1 MYFDKTVH
9 YNKQNLNIFHFV
21 HCNQQNFTIFAQKKR
36 YGMELVSRP
45 NYYSKVEK
53 FLGKG
58 ILIVLTG
65 QRRVGKSYIMKELV
79 QRKKQLE
86 DACVIYIDKEKT
98 SFDFIQNY
106 KDLVNYVE
114 EHKETG
120 KHIYILIDEVQ
131 EIEEFER
138 GLRNYYDSPD
148 IDIIVTGSN
157 SDTLS
162 SDLATQL
169 SGRYVEIF
177 VQGLSY
183 GEFLIFHNLEDND
196 NALRKYINFGG
207 LPGLRPMGLDDPEVI
222 RQYLQGVYNT
232 ILVKDIVRRKK
243 VRNVPFLENLIKY
256 VGDNMGK
263 PLSATNIQNYMTSNK
278 NEVSKNLILKYLKAT
293 TEAFLVHNVTRYNL
307 HGKKLLESNDKYYF
321 GDVGL
326 RNFVVGGRRAN
337 DIEKLVEN
345 LVYQHLIR
353 LGYKVTVG
361 QMYATEID
369 FVATK
374 GDDTIYVQASYLISE
389 DATFEREFGN
399 LQKISDNYP
408 KYVISMTPF
417 MDSSKYEGIIHIP
430 LAEFLKKGIVD

>member
-1 MYFDKTVH
+1 
-9 YNKQNLNIFHFV
+9 
-21 HCNQQNFTIFAQKKR
+21 
-36 YGMELVSRP
+36 MELVSRP

-65 QRRVGKSYIMKELV
+65 QRRVGKSYVMRELV
-79 QRKKQLE
+79 QRKQTE
-86 DACVIYIDKEKT
+86 DANIIYIDKEKAA
-98 SFDFIQNY
+98 FDFIANY
-106 KDLVNYVE
+106 KDLVAYIDEQRVPQ
-114 EHKETG
+114 
-120 KHIYILIDEVQ
+120 KHTYILIDEVQ

-138 GLRNYYDSPD
+138 GLRNYYDSPE

-162 SDLATQL
+162 SDLATLL

-177 VQGLSY
+177 IQGLSY
-183 GEFLIFHNLEDND
+183 EEFLVFHQLEDND
-196 NALRKYINFGG
+196 ETLRKYINYGG

-256 VGDNMGK
+256 VGDNIGK
-263 PLSATNIQNYMTSNK
+263 PLSATNIQNYMTSNQ

-326 RNFVVGGRRAN
+326 RNFIAGGRRAN
-337 DIEKLVEN
+337 DIEKIVEN

-369 FVATK
+369 FVGTK
-374 GDDTIYVQASYLISE
+374 GDDTIYVQASYLITEES
-389 DATFEREFGN
+389 TFEREFGN
-399 LQKISDNYP
+399 LKKINDNYP

-417 MDSSKYEGIIHIP
+417 LDSSKYEGIIHVP
-430 LAEFLKKGIVD
+430 LAKFLKKGLL

>member
-1 MYFDKTVH
+1 
-9 YNKQNLNIFHFV
+9 
-21 HCNQQNFTIFAQKKR
+21 
-36 YGMELVSRP
+36 MELVSRP

-65 QRRVGKSYIMKELV
+65 QRRVGKSYVMRELV
-79 QRKKQLE
+79 QRKQTE
-86 DACVIYIDKEKT
+86 DANIIYIDKEKAA
-98 SFDFIQNY
+98 FDFIANY
-106 KDLVNYVE
+106 KDLVAYIDEQRVPQ
-114 EHKETG
+114 
-120 KHIYILIDEVQ
+120 KHTYILIDEVQ

-162 SDLATQL
+162 SDLATLL

-177 VQGLSY
+177 IQGLSY
-183 GEFLIFHNLEDND
+183 EEFLVFHQLEDND
-196 NALRKYINFGG
+196 ETLRKYINYGG

-256 VGDNMGK
+256 VGDNIGK
-263 PLSATNIQNYMTSNK
+263 PLSATNIQNYMTSNQ

-326 RNFVVGGRRAN
+326 RNFIVGGRRAN
-337 DIEKLVEN
+337 DIEKIVEN

-369 FVATK
+369 FVGTK
-374 GDDTIYVQASYLISE
+374 GDDTIYVQASYLITEES
-389 DATFEREFGN
+389 TFEREFGN
-399 LQKISDNYP
+399 LKKINDNYP

-417 MDSSKYEGIIHIP
+417 LDSSKYEGIIHVP
-430 LAEFLKKGIVD
+430 LAKFLKKGLL

>member
-1 MYFDKTVH
+1 
-9 YNKQNLNIFHFV
+9 
-21 HCNQQNFTIFAQKKR
+21 
-36 YGMELVSRP
+36 MELISRP

-53 FLGKG
+53 LLGTG

-65 QRRVGKSYIMKELV
+65 QRRVGKSYVMKELV
-79 QRKKQLE
+79 QRKQQE

-98 SFDFIQNY
+98 AFDFIGNY
-106 KDLVNYVE
+106 KDLVAYIE
-114 EHKETG
+114 KCMEPG
-120 KHIYILIDEVQ
+120 KHAYILIDEVQ
-131 EIEEFER
+131 EIDEFER

-148 IDIIVTGSN
+148 IDIILTGSN

-162 SDLATQL
+162 SDLATLL
-169 SGRYVEIF
+169 SGRYIEIF

-183 GEFLIFHNLEDND
+183 GEFLIFHNLEDNAD
-196 NALRKYINFGG
+196 ALRKYINYGG
-207 LPGLRPMGLDDPEVI
+207 LPGLRPMGLDDPEVV

-232 ILVKDIVRRKK
+232 ILVKDIVSRKK

-256 VGDNMGK
+256 VGDNIGK

-278 NEVSKNLILKYLKAT
+278 NVVSKNLILKYLKAT
-293 TEAFLVHNVTRYNL
+293 AEAFLIQNVTRYNL

-326 RNFVVGGRRAN
+326 RDYVAGGRRAN
-337 DIEKLVEN
+337 DIEKIVEN
-345 LVYQHLIR
+345 LVYQHLVR
-353 LGYKVTVG
+353 LGYKVNVG

-369 FVATK
+369 FVGTK
-374 GDDTIYVQASYLISE
+374 GDDTIYVQASYLITEES
-389 DATFEREFGN
+389 TFEREFGN
-399 LQKISDNYP
+399 LQKINDNYP

-430 LAEFLKKGIVD
+430 LAEFLKKGFLDK

>member
-1 MYFDKTVH
+1 
-9 YNKQNLNIFHFV
+9 
-21 HCNQQNFTIFAQKKR
+21 
-36 YGMELVSRP
+36 MELVSRP

-65 QRRVGKSYIMKELV
+65 QRRVGKSYVMRELV
-79 QRKKQLE
+79 QRKQTE
-86 DACVIYIDKEKT
+86 DANVIYIDKEKAA
-98 SFDFIQNY
+98 FDFIANY
-106 KDLVNYVE
+106 KDLVAYIDEQRVPQ
-114 EHKETG
+114 KYT
-120 KHIYILIDEVQ
+120 YILIDEVQ

-138 GLRNYYDSPD
+138 GLRNYYDSPE

-162 SDLATQL
+162 SDLATLL

-177 VQGLSY
+177 IQGLSY
-183 GEFLIFHNLEDND
+183 EEFLVFHQLEDND
-196 NALRKYINFGG
+196 ETLRKYINYGG

-256 VGDNMGK
+256 VGDNIGK
-263 PLSATNIQNYMTSNK
+263 PLSATNIQNYMTSNQ

-326 RNFVVGGRRAN
+326 RNFIVGGRRAN
-337 DIEKLVEN
+337 DIEKIVEN

-369 FVATK
+369 FVGTK
-374 GDDTIYVQASYLISE
+374 GDDTIYVQASYLITEES
-389 DATFEREFGN
+389 TFEREFGN
-399 LQKISDNYP
+399 LKKINDNYP

-417 MDSSKYEGIIHIP
+417 MDSSKYEGIIHVP
-430 LAEFLKKGIVD
+430 LAKFLKKGLS

>member
-1 MYFDKTVH
+1 
-9 YNKQNLNIFHFV
+9 
-21 HCNQQNFTIFAQKKR
+21 
-36 YGMELVSRP
+36 MELVSRP

-53 FLGKG
+53 LLGKG

-65 QRRVGKSYIMKELV
+65 QRRVGKSYVMKELV
-79 QRKKQLE
+79 QRKQTE
-86 DACVIYIDKEKT
+86 DANVIYIDKEKT
-98 SFDFIQNY
+98 AFDFIADY
-106 KDLVNYVE
+106 KDLVTYIDE
-114 EHKETG
+114 QRKPQ
-120 KHIYILIDEVQ
+120 KHTYILIDEVQ
-131 EIEEFER
+131 EIKEFER
-138 GLRNYYDSPD
+138 GLRNYYDSPE

-162 SDLATQL
+162 SDLATLL

-177 VQGLSY
+177 IQGLSY
-183 GEFLIFHNLEDND
+183 EEFLVFHQLEDND
-196 NALRKYINFGG
+196 EALRKYINYGG
-207 LPGLRPMGLDDPEVI
+207 LPGLRPMGLDDPEVV

-256 VGDNMGK
+256 VGDNIGK

-278 NEVSKNLILKYLKAT
+278 NQVSKNLILKYLKAT

-337 DIEKLVEN
+337 DIEKIVEN

-353 LGYKVTVG
+353 LGYKVNVG

-369 FVATK
+369 FVGTK

-389 DATFEREFGN
+389 ESTFEREFGN
-399 LQKISDNYP
+399 LQKINDNYP

-417 MDSSKYEGIIHIP
+417 LDSSKYEGIIHVP
-430 LAEFLKKGIVD
+430 LAEFLKKGLS

>member
-1 MYFDKTVH
+1 
-9 YNKQNLNIFHFV
+9 
-21 HCNQQNFTIFAQKKR
+21 
-36 YGMELVSRP
+36 MELVSRP

-65 QRRVGKSYIMKELV
+65 QRRVGKSYVMRELV
-79 QRKKQLE
+79 QRKQIE
-86 DACVIYIDKEKT
+86 DANVIYIDKEKT
-98 SFDFIQNY
+98 TFDFIANY
-106 KDLVNYVE
+106 RDLVAYIDEKRVPQ
-114 EHKETG
+114 
-120 KHIYILIDEVQ
+120 KHTYILIDEVQ

-138 GLRNYYDSPD
+138 GLRNYYDSPE

-162 SDLATQL
+162 SDLATLL

-177 VQGLSY
+177 IQGLSY
-183 GEFLIFHNLEDND
+183 EEFLVFHQLEDND
-196 NALRKYINFGG
+196 ETLRKYINYGG

-256 VGDNMGK
+256 VGDNIGK
-263 PLSATNIQNYMTSNK
+263 PLSATNIQNYMTSNQ

-326 RNFVVGGRRAN
+326 RNFIVGGRRAN
-337 DIEKLVEN
+337 DIEKIVEN

-369 FVATK
+369 FVGTK
-374 GDDTIYVQASYLISE
+374 GDDTIYVQASYLITEES
-389 DATFEREFGN
+389 TFEREFGN
-399 LQKISDNYP
+399 LKKINDNYP

-417 MDSSKYEGIIHIP
+417 MDSSKYEGIIHVP
-430 LAEFLKKGIVD
+430 LAKFLKKGLS

>member
-1 MYFDKTVH
+1 
-9 YNKQNLNIFHFV
+9 
-21 HCNQQNFTIFAQKKR
+21 
-36 YGMELVSRP
+36 MELVSRP

-53 FLGKG
+53 LLGKG

-65 QRRVGKSYIMKELV
+65 QRRVGKSYVMKELV
-79 QRKKQLE
+79 QRKQTE
-86 DACVIYIDKEKT
+86 DANVIYIDKEKT
-98 SFDFIQNY
+98 AFDFIADY
-106 KDLVNYVE
+106 KDLVTYIDE
-114 EHKETG
+114 QRKPQ
-120 KHIYILIDEVQ
+120 KHTYILIDEVQ
-131 EIEEFER
+131 EIKEFER
-138 GLRNYYDSPD
+138 GLRNYYDSPE
-148 IDIIVTGSN
+148 IDIIVSGSN

-162 SDLATQL
+162 SDLATLL

-177 VQGLSY
+177 IQGLSY
-183 GEFLIFHNLEDND
+183 EEFLVFHQLEDND
-196 NALRKYINFGG
+196 EALRKYINYGG
-207 LPGLRPMGLDDPEVI
+207 LPGLRPMGLDDPEVV

-256 VGDNMGK
+256 VGDNIGK

-278 NEVSKNLILKYLKAT
+278 NQVSKNLILKYLKAT

-337 DIEKLVEN
+337 DIEKIVEN

-353 LGYKVTVG
+353 LGYKVNVG

-369 FVATK
+369 FVGTK

-389 DATFEREFGN
+389 ESTFEREFGN
-399 LQKISDNYP
+399 LQKINDNYP

-417 MDSSKYEGIIHIP
+417 LDSSKYEGIIHVP
-430 LAEFLKKGIVD
+430 LAEFLKKGLP

>member
-1 MYFDKTVH
+1 
-9 YNKQNLNIFHFV
+9 
-21 HCNQQNFTIFAQKKR
+21 
-36 YGMELVSRP
+36 MELVSRP

-53 FLGKG
+53 LLGKG

-65 QRRVGKSYIMKELV
+65 QRRVGKSYVMKELV
-79 QRKKQLE
+79 QRKQTE
-86 DACVIYIDKEKT
+86 DANVIYIDKEKT
-98 SFDFIQNY
+98 AFDFIANY
-106 KDLVNYVE
+106 KDLVAYIDE
-114 EHKETG
+114 QRKPD
-120 KHIYILIDEVQ
+120 KHTYILIDEVQ

-138 GLRNYYDSPD
+138 GLRNYYDSPE

-162 SDLATQL
+162 SDLATLL

-177 VQGLSY
+177 IQGLSY
-183 GEFLIFHNLEDND
+183 EEFLIFHQLEDND
-196 NALRKYINFGG
+196 DALREYINYGG
-207 LPGLRPMGLDDPEVI
+207 LPGLRPMGLEDPEVV

-256 VGDNMGK
+256 VGDNIGK

-307 HGKKLLESNDKYYF
+307 RGKKLLESNDKYYF

-326 RNFVVGGRRAN
+326 RNFVVGGRRAD
-337 DIEKLVEN
+337 DIEKIVEN

-353 LGYKVTVG
+353 LGYKVNVG

-369 FVATK
+369 FVGTK
-374 GDDTIYVQASYLISE
+374 GDDTIYVQASYLITEES
-389 DATFEREFGN
+389 TFEREFGN
-399 LQKISDNYP
+399 LQKINDNYP

-417 MDSSKYEGIIHIP
+417 LDSSKYEGIIHLP
-430 LAEFLKKGIVD
+430 LAKFLKKGLS

>member
-1 MYFDKTVH
+1 
-9 YNKQNLNIFHFV
+9 
-21 HCNQQNFTIFAQKKR
+21 
-36 YGMELVSRP
+36 MELVSRP

-65 QRRVGKSYIMKELV
+65 QRRVGKSYVMRELV
-79 QRKKQLE
+79 QRKQTE
-86 DACVIYIDKEKT
+86 DANVIYIDKEKAA
-98 SFDFIQNY
+98 FDFIANY
-106 KDLVNYVE
+106 KDLVAYIDEQRVPQ
-114 EHKETG
+114 
-120 KHIYILIDEVQ
+120 KHTYILIDEVQ

-162 SDLATQL
+162 SDLATLL

-177 VQGLSY
+177 IQGLSY
-183 GEFLIFHNLEDND
+183 EEFLVFHQLEDND
-196 NALRKYINFGG
+196 ETLRKYINYGG

-256 VGDNMGK
+256 VGDNIGK
-263 PLSATNIQNYMTSNK
+263 PLSATNIQNYMTSNQ

-326 RNFVVGGRRAN
+326 RNFIVGGRRAN
-337 DIEKLVEN
+337 DIEKIVEN

-369 FVATK
+369 FVGTK
-374 GDDTIYVQASYLISE
+374 GDDTIYVQASYLITEES
-389 DATFEREFGN
+389 TFEREFGN
-399 LQKISDNYP
+399 LKKINDNYP

-417 MDSSKYEGIIHIP
+417 LDSSKYEGIIHVP
-430 LAEFLKKGIVD
+430 LAKFLKKGLS

>member
-1 MYFDKTVH
+1 
-9 YNKQNLNIFHFV
+9 
-21 HCNQQNFTIFAQKKR
+21 
-36 YGMELVSRP
+36 MELISRP

-53 FLGKG
+53 LLGKG

-65 QRRVGKSYIMKELV
+65 QRRVGKSYVMKELV
-79 QRKKQLE
+79 QRKQAE
-86 DACVIYIDKEKT
+86 DANVIYIDKEKT
-98 SFDFIQNY
+98 AFDFIANY
-106 KDLVNYVE
+106 KDLVAYIDEQRKPN
-114 EHKETG
+114 
-120 KHIYILIDEVQ
+120 KHTYILIDEVQ

-138 GLRNYYDSPD
+138 GLRNYYDSPE

-162 SDLATQL
+162 SDLATLL

-177 VQGLSY
+177 IQGLSY
-183 GEFLIFHNLEDND
+183 EEFLIFHQLEDND
-196 NALRKYINFGG
+196 DTLRKYINYGG
-207 LPGLRPMGLDDPEVI
+207 LPGLRPMGLDDPEVV

-256 VGDNMGK
+256 VGDNIGK

-278 NEVSKNLILKYLKAT
+278 NEVSKNLILKYLKAI

-326 RNFVVGGRRAN
+326 RNFVVGGRRTN
-337 DIEKLVEN
+337 DIEKIVEN

-353 LGYKVTVG
+353 LGYKVNVG

-369 FVATK
+369 FVGTK
-374 GDDTIYVQASYLISE
+374 GDDTIYVQASYLITEES
-389 DATFEREFGN
+389 TFEREFGN
-399 LQKISDNYP
+399 LQKINDNYP

-417 MDSSKYEGIIHIP
+417 LDSSKYEGIIHVP
-430 LAEFLKKGIVD
+430 FAEFLKNGLS

>member
-1 MYFDKTVH
+1 
-9 YNKQNLNIFHFV
+9 
-21 HCNQQNFTIFAQKKR
+21 
-36 YGMELVSRP
+36 MELVSRP

-65 QRRVGKSYIMKELV
+65 QRRVGKSYVMRELV
-79 QRKKQLE
+79 QRKQTE
-86 DACVIYIDKEKT
+86 DANVIYIDKEKAA
-98 SFDFIQNY
+98 FDFIANY
-106 KDLVNYVE
+106 KDLVAYIDEQRVPQ
-114 EHKETG
+114 
-120 KHIYILIDEVQ
+120 KHTYILIDEVQ

-138 GLRNYYDSPD
+138 GLRNYYDSPE

-162 SDLATQL
+162 SDLATLL

-177 VQGLSY
+177 IQGLSY
-183 GEFLIFHNLEDND
+183 EEFLVFHQLEDND
-196 NALRKYINFGG
+196 ETLRKYINYGG

-256 VGDNMGK
+256 VGDNIGK
-263 PLSATNIQNYMTSNK
+263 PLSATNIQNYMTSNQ

-326 RNFVVGGRRAN
+326 RNFIVGGRRAN
-337 DIEKLVEN
+337 DIEKIVEN

-369 FVATK
+369 FVGTK
-374 GDDTIYVQASYLISE
+374 GDDTIYVQASYLITEES
-389 DATFEREFGN
+389 TFEREFGN
-399 LQKISDNYP
+399 LKKINDNYP

-417 MDSSKYEGIIHIP
+417 MDSSKYEGILHVP
-430 LAEFLKKGIVD
+430 LAKFLKKGLS

>member
-1 MYFDKTVH
+1 
-9 YNKQNLNIFHFV
+9 
-21 HCNQQNFTIFAQKKR
+21 
-36 YGMELVSRP
+36 MELISRP

-65 QRRVGKSYIMKELV
+65 QRRVGKSYVMKELV
-79 QRKKQLE
+79 QRKQQLE
-86 DACVIYIDKEKT
+86 NSCVIYIDKEKT
-98 SFDFIQNY
+98 TFDFIQNY
-106 KDLVNYVE
+106 KDLVAYIE
-114 EHKETG
+114 EHREAG
-120 KHIYILIDEVQ
+120 KHTYVLIDEVQ
-131 EIEEFER
+131 EIQQFER

-148 IDIIVTGSN
+148 IDIIITGSN

-162 SDLATQL
+162 SDLATLL

-183 GEFLIFHNLEDND
+183 EEFLIFHNLKDSDE
-196 NALRKYINFGG
+196 ALRKYINYGG
-207 LPGLRPMGLDDPEVI
+207 LPGLRPMGLEDPEVV

-232 ILVKDIVRRKK
+232 ILVKDIVSRKK

-256 VGDNMGK
+256 VGDNIGK

-278 NEVSKNLILKYLKAT
+278 NEVSKNLILKYLKALT
-293 TEAFLVHNVTRYNL
+293 DAFLVHNVTRYNL

-326 RNFVVGGRRAN
+326 RNYIVGGRRAN
-337 DIEKLVEN
+337 DIEKIVEN
-345 LVYQHLIR
+345 LVYQHLLR

-369 FVATK
+369 FVGTK
-374 GDDTIYVQASYLISE
+374 GDNTIYVQASYLITEES
-389 DATFEREFGN
+389 TFEREFGN
-399 LQKISDNYP
+399 LQKINDNYP

-417 MDSSKYEGIIHIP
+417 MDSSKYEGIVHIP
-430 LAEFLKKGIVD
+430 LAEFLKEKDWE

>member
-1 MYFDKTVH
+1 MRWSISVH
-9 YNKQNLNIFHFV
+9 HNEQILNIFNFV
-21 HCNQQNFTIFAQKKR
+21 HCNQQNFTIFARKN
-36 YGMELVSRP
+36 YCDMELVSRP

-65 QRRVGKSYIMKELV
+65 QRRVGKSYVMRELV
-79 QRKKQLE
+79 QRKQTE
-86 DACVIYIDKEKT
+86 DANVIYIDKEKAA
-98 SFDFIQNY
+98 FDFIANY
-106 KDLVNYVE
+106 KDLVAYIDEKRVP
-114 EHKETG
+114 K
-120 KHIYILIDEVQ
+120 KHTYILIDEVQ

-162 SDLATQL
+162 SDLATLL
-169 SGRYVEIF
+169 SGRYIEIF
-177 VQGLSY
+177 IQGLSY
-183 GEFLIFHNLEDND
+183 EEFLVFHRLEDND
-196 NALRKYINFGG
+196 DTLRKYINYGG

-256 VGDNMGK
+256 VGDNIGK

-293 TEAFLVHNVTRYNL
+293 TEAFLVHNVSRYNL

-326 RNFVVGGRRAN
+326 RNFIVGGRRAN
-337 DIEKLVEN
+337 DIEKIVEN

-353 LGYKVTVG
+353 LGYKVNVG

-369 FVATK
+369 FVGTK
-374 GDDTIYVQASYLISE
+374 GDDTIYVQASYLITEES
-389 DATFEREFGN
+389 TFEREFGN
-399 LQKISDNYP
+399 LKKINDNYP

-417 MDSSKYEGIIHIP
+417 LDSSKYEGIIHVP
-430 LAEFLKKGIVD
+430 LAEFLKEGLS

>member
-1 MYFDKTVH
+1 MRWSISVH
-9 YNKQNLNIFHFV
+9 HNEQILNIFNFV
-21 HCNQQNFTIFAQKKR
+21 HCSQQNFTIFARKN
-36 YGMELVSRP
+36 YCDMELVSRP

-65 QRRVGKSYIMKELV
+65 QRRVGKSYVMRELV
-79 QRKKQLE
+79 QRKQTE
-86 DACVIYIDKEKT
+86 DANVIYIDKEKAA
-98 SFDFIQNY
+98 FDFIANY
-106 KDLVNYVE
+106 KDLVAYIDEKRVP
-114 EHKETG
+114 K
-120 KHIYILIDEVQ
+120 KHTYILIDEVQ

-162 SDLATQL
+162 SDLATLL

-177 VQGLSY
+177 IQGLSY
-183 GEFLIFHNLEDND
+183 EEFLVFHRLEDND
-196 NALRKYINFGG
+196 DTLRKYINYGG

-256 VGDNMGK
+256 VGDNIGK
-263 PLSATNIQNYMTSNK
+263 PLSGTNIQNYMTSNK

-293 TEAFLVHNVTRYNL
+293 TEAFLVHNVSRYNL

-326 RNFVVGGRRAN
+326 RNFIVGGRRAN
-337 DIEKLVEN
+337 DIEKIVEN

-353 LGYKVTVG
+353 LGYKINVG

-369 FVATK
+369 FVGTK
-374 GDDTIYVQASYLISE
+374 GDDTIYVQASYLITEES
-389 DATFEREFGN
+389 TFEREFGN
-399 LQKISDNYP
+399 LKKINDNYP

-417 MDSSKYEGIIHIP
+417 LDSSKYEGIIHVP
-430 LAEFLKKGIVD
+430 LAEFLKEGLS

>member
-1 MYFDKTVH
+1 
-9 YNKQNLNIFHFV
+9 
-21 HCNQQNFTIFAQKKR
+21 
-36 YGMELVSRP
+36 MELVSRP

-65 QRRVGKSYIMKELV
+65 QRRVGKSYVMKELV

-114 EHKETG
+114 EHKEPG

-196 NALRKYINFGG
+196 DALRKYINYGG

-374 GDDTIYVQASYLISE
+374 GDDTIYVQASYLIAE

-430 LAEFLKKGIVD
+430 LVEFLKKGIIG

>member
-1 MYFDKTVH
+1 
-9 YNKQNLNIFHFV
+9 
-21 HCNQQNFTIFAQKKR
+21 
-36 YGMELVSRP
+36 
-45 NYYSKVEK
+45 
-53 FLGKG
+53 
-58 ILIVLTG
+58 
-65 QRRVGKSYIMKELV
+65 MKELV
-79 QRKKQLE
+79 QRKQQE

-98 SFDFIQNY
+98 TFDFIENY
-106 KDLVNYVE
+106 KDLVAYIE
-114 EHKETG
+114 EHKILG
-120 KHIYILIDEVQ
+120 KHTYILIDEVQ
-131 EIEEFER
+131 EIVEFER

-148 IDIIVTGSN
+148 FDIIVTGSN

-162 SDLATQL
+162 GDLATLL

-177 VQGLSY
+177 VQSLSY
-183 GEFLIFHNLEDND
+183 GEFLVFHNLEDND
-196 NALRKYINFGG
+196 DALRKYINYGG
-207 LPGLRPMGLDDPEVI
+207 LPGLRPMGLDDSEVV

-232 ILVKDIVRRKK
+232 ILVKDVVRRKK
-243 VRNVPFLENLIKY
+243 VWNVPFLENLIQY
-256 VGDNMGK
+256 VGDNIGK

-293 TEAFLVHNVTRYNL
+293 TEAFPVHNVTRYNL

-337 DIEKLVEN
+337 DIEKIVEN

-353 LGYKVTVG
+353 MGYKVNVG
-361 QMYATEID
+361 QMYATKID

-389 DATFEREFGN
+389 DSTFEREFGN
-399 LQKISDNYP
+399 LQKINDNYP

-417 MDSSKYEGIIHIP
+417 MDSSKYEGIIHVP
-430 LAEFLKKGIVD
+430 LAEFLKKGFNG